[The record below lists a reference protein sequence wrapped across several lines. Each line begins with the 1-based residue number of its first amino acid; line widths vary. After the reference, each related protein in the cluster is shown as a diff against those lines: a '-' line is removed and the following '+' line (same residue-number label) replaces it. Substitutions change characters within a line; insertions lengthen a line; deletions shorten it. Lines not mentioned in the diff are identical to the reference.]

1 MHACTGIKKMGIFFY
16 YRELMKL
23 LVFHFCQPK
32 IVGFFSLYLY
42 FVGNQNMLRM
52 HVSTQEMS

>member
-32 IVGFFSLYLY
+32 NVVFFSLYLY

-52 HVSTQEMS
+52 FSTQEMS